1 MAGSRP
7 RSEEPPVLLV
17 PPLAAPALCFDLRRG
32 CSVAEHLVDAGR
44 PTYLVDYGEVAFAD
58 RRLGVEHWV
67 NDVLPRA
74 VREVSADAGGQNVRV
89 VSWCLGGI
97 FSLLTTADQ
106 PELPIES
113 IVTVASPFDFTQIPL
128 VAPFRP
134 LVDVTG
140 GHLLTPFYRILG
152 GAPSYVVSQ
161 VFRLTGISKEV
172 TKPLAKLTHLDD
184 RDFLAQI
191 EAVDHF
197 MDNMA
202 AYPGRT
208 FGQIYHRFFRA
219 NDLAEGAVA
228 LNGREVSLSNVRVPT
243 LVIAGADDSI
253 APRGAVERLVGLL
266 DKAPSVRFEVAPGGH
281 LGVLTGRKARDT
293 TWCRID
299 DFLRGSE

>member
-1 MAGSRP
+1 VADLRPMPRTLIGQGPNRSVYRMAGSRP

-58 RRLGVEHWV
+58 RGLGVEHWV

-74 VREVSADAGGQNVRV
+74 VREVSADAGGQHVRV

-97 FSLLTTADQ
+97 FSLLTAADQ
-106 PELPIES
+106 PELPIDS

-172 TKPLAKLTHLDD
+172 TKPLAKLAHLDD

-191 EAVDHF
+191 EAVVHNISF
-197 MDNMA
+197 K
-202 AYPGRT
+202 T
-208 FGQIYHRFFRA
+208 FFRQT
-219 NDLAEGAVA
+219 AV
-228 LNGREVSLSNVRVPT
+228 GHRGQKRTVQT
-243 LVIAGADDSI
+243 LFPDWQ
-253 APRGAVERLVGLL
+253 AVLYTLFY
-266 DKAPSVRFEVAPGGH
+266 KAHVMHSF
-281 LGVLTGRKARDT
+281 
-293 TWCRID
+293 
-299 DFLRGSE
+299 